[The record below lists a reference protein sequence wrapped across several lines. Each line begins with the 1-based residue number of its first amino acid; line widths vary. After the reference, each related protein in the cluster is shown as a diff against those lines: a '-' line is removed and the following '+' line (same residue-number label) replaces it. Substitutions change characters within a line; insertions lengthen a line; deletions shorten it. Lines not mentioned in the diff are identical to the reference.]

1 MPCASRFAI
10 LPHMDS
16 RTDIDTDRIDEAV
29 LALLWLNLSTTGTAW
44 KGFDWNAMDR
54 LHERGLISDPARK
67 AKSVHLTD
75 EGMAEAERLFN
86 ALFAR
91 PRILPRRCES
101 HNPAIAAGSAE
112 MPGASLSPVL
122 PARPTLAASLMA

>member
-1 MPCASRFAI
+1 MLTAGSRMPCAARFAI

-16 RTDIDTDRIDEAV
+16 RTHIDTDRIDEAV
-29 LALLWLNLSTTGTAW
+29 LALLWLNRSTTGTAW
-44 KGFDWNAMDR
+44 KGFDWSAMDR

-91 PRILPRRCES
+91 P
-101 HNPAIAAGSAE
+101 
-112 MPGASLSPVL
+112 
-122 PARPTLAASLMA
+122 

>member
-1 MPCASRFAI
+1 MPCVARFAI
-10 LPHMDS
+10 LPRMDS

-44 KGFDWNAMDR
+44 KGFDWSAMDR

-67 AKSVHLTD
+67 AKAVPLPD
-75 EGMAEAERLFN
+75 AGMAEAERLFN

-91 PRILPRRCES
+91 S
-101 HNPAIAAGSAE
+101 
-112 MPGASLSPVL
+112 
-122 PARPTLAASLMA
+122 

>member
-1 MPCASRFAI
+1 MPCEARFAI
-10 LPHMDS
+10 LPRMDS

-67 AKSVHLTD
+67 AKSVYLTD

-91 PRILPRRCES
+91 P
-101 HNPAIAAGSAE
+101 
-112 MPGASLSPVL
+112 
-122 PARPTLAASLMA
+122 